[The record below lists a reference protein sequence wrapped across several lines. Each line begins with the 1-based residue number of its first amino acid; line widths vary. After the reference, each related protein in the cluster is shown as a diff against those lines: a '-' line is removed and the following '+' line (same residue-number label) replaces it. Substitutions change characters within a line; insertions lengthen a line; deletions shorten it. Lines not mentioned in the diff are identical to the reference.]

1 MRVRD
6 DDTLNVTERA
16 RRRYEAMGYQV
27 MEMRPF
33 DIEAD

>member
-16 RRRYEAMGYQV
+16 RRRYEAMRSQA